1 MVRSVDFL
9 VRWTGKGEMR
19 MLKML
24 AFGVIV
30 AGGLNDMIGVR
41 DELGAVLLRVGWWR
55 GWVEGEWEVTRG

>member
-1 MVRSVDFL
+1 
-9 VRWTGKGEMR
+9 